1 MSIFEGISFQP
12 LGSKKV
18 EDDDNHPEPL
28 GQDDAADN
36 AQQTSSSTPGPV
48 LPVATSRWK
57 TFFIT
62 VAILFANGF
71 LYTGISVI
79 TPFYPI
85 MVSCVII
92 FCMHVCMWVLMGVGT
107 RLEVYMGRSITA
119 VGT

>member
-1 MSIFEGISFQP
+1 MSIFDSEGIPLQL
-12 LGSKKV
+12 LGSKRT
-18 EDDDNHPEPL
+18 EDDNHPEPL

-36 AQQTSSSTPGPV
+36 AQQTSSSTSGPV

-71 LYTGISVI
+71 LYAGISVI

-92 FCMHVCMWVLMGVGT
+92 SCVYVGAYK
-107 RLEVYMGRSITA
+107 E
-119 VGT
+119 